1 MSAMSDYLELKFLD
15 HFTGTASTSAPSA
28 VYLGLATGSIGDDA
42 SGTELTGNNYSRKA
56 ITFASASS
64 GSIASNANVEFAP
77 ATGNWGSVS
86 HWGIFDAS
94 SSGNLL
100 FHGSFTS
107 AKTIASGDI
116 LKVASGSLTI
126 SADYDLKW
134 LP

>member
-42 SGTELTGNNYSRKA
+42 SGSELTGK
-56 ITFASASS
+56 FD
-64 GSIASNANVEFAP
+64 P
-77 ATGNWGSVS
+77 ATGSWGDVS

-100 FHGSFTS
+100 FHGSFTAS
-107 AKTIASGDI
+107 KTIASGDI

-126 SADYDLKW
+126 TAN
-134 LP
+134 

>member
-42 SGTELTGNNYSRKA
+42 SGSELTGNNYSRKA
-56 ITFASASS
+56 ITFAAASS
-64 GSIASNANVEFAP
+64 GSIASNAIVEFSP
-77 ATGNWGSVS
+77 ATGNWGAVS

-100 FHGSFTS
+100 FHGSFTAS
-107 AKTIASGDI
+107 KTIASGDI

-126 SADYDLKW
+126 SAD
-134 LP
+134 

>member
-1 MSAMSDYLELKFLD
+1 MSAMSDYLELKFLE
-15 HFTGTASTSAPSA
+15 HVTGTASTSAPSA
-28 VYLGLATGSIGDDA
+28 VYLGLATASLQDDA

-64 GSIASNANVEFAP
+64 GSIASNANVEFDP
-77 ATGNWGSVS
+77 ATGSWGDVS

-126 SADYDLKW
+126 SAD
-134 LP
+134 

>member
-28 VYLGLATGSIGDDA
+28 VYLGRATASLQDDG
-42 SGTELTGNNYSRKA
+42 SGTELTGNNYTRKA

-64 GSIASNANVEFAP
+64 GSIASNSAVEFNS
-77 ATGNWGSVS
+77 ATGSWGDVS

-100 FHGSFTS
+100 FHGSFTAS
-107 AKTIASGDI
+107 KTIASGDI

-126 SADYDLKW
+126 TAN
-134 LP
+134 

>member
-15 HFTGTASTSAPSA
+15 HFTGTASTSAPST
-28 VYLGLATGSIGDDA
+28 VYLGLATASLQDDA
-42 SGTELTGNNYSRKA
+42 SGTELTGNNYTRKA

-64 GSIASNANVEFAP
+64 GSIASNSAVEFNS
-77 ATGNWGSVS
+77 ATGSWGSVS

-100 FHGSFTS
+100 FHGSFTAS
-107 AKTIASGDI
+107 KTIASGDI

-126 SADYDLKW
+126 TAN
-134 LP
+134 

>member
-28 VYLGLATGSIGDDA
+28 VYLGLATASLQDDA
-42 SGTELTGNNYSRKA
+42 SGTELTGNNYTRKA
-56 ITFASASS
+56 ITFASASG
-64 GSIASNANVEFAP
+64 GSIASNSAVEFNS
-77 ATGNWGSVS
+77 ATGSWGDVS

-100 FHGSFTS
+100 FHGSFTAS
-107 AKTIASGDI
+107 KTIASGDI

-126 SADYDLKW
+126 TAN
-134 LP
+134 

>member
-28 VYLGLATGSIGDDA
+28 VYLGLATASLQDDA

-64 GSIASNANVEFAP
+64 GSIASNANVEFDP
-77 ATGNWGSVS
+77 ATGSWGDVS
-86 HWGIFDAS
+86 HWGIFDS
-94 SSGNLL
+94 SYSGNLL

-107 AKTIASGDI
+107 AKTIATGDI

-126 SADYDLKW
+126 SAN
-134 LP
+134 

>member
-28 VYLGLATGSIGDDA
+28 VYLGLSTGSLADDN
-42 SGTELTGNNYSRKA
+42 SGTELSGNNYTRKA

-64 GSIASNANVEFAP
+64 GSIANNSAVEFNS
-77 ATGNWGSVS
+77 ATGSWGTVS
-86 HWGIFDAS
+86 HFGIYDAS

-100 FHGSFTS
+100 FHGAFS
-107 AKTIASGDI
+107 ASKAIASGDI

-126 SADYDLKW
+126 SAT
-134 LP
+134 

>member
-28 VYLGLATGSIGDDA
+28 VYLGLATASLQDDG
-42 SGTELTGNNYSRKA
+42 SGTELTGNNYTRKA

-64 GSIASNANVEFAP
+64 GSIASNSAVEFNS
-77 ATGNWGSVS
+77 ATGSWGDVS
-86 HWGIFDAS
+86 HWGIWDAS

-100 FHGSFTS
+100 FHGSFTAS
-107 AKTIASGDI
+107 KTIASGYI

-126 SADYDLKW
+126 TAN
-134 LP
+134 

>member
-28 VYLGLATGSIGDDA
+28 VYLGLSTASLNDDN
-42 SGTELTGNNYSRKA
+42 SGTELSGSGYTRKA

-64 GSIASNANVEFAP
+64 GSIANNSAVEFP
-77 ATGNWGSVS
+77 TATGSWGDIS
-86 HWGIFDAS
+86 HFGIFDAS

-100 FHGSFTS
+100 FHGAFS
-107 AKTIASGDI
+107 ASKAIASGDI

-126 SADYDLKW
+126 SAT
-134 LP
+134 

>member
-64 GSIASNANVEFAP
+64 GSIASNANVEFDP
-77 ATGNWGSVS
+77 ATGSWGSVS

-126 SADYDLKW
+126 SAN
-134 LP
+134 

>member
-28 VYLGLATGSIGDDA
+28 VYLGLSTGSFADDN

-64 GSIASNANVEFAP
+64 GSIASNSAVEFDS
-77 ATGNWGSVS
+77 ATGSWGTVS
-86 HWGIFDAS
+86 HWGIWDAS

-100 FHGSFTS
+100 FHGAFTAS
-107 AKTIASGDI
+107 KTIATGDI

-126 SADYDLKW
+126 SAD
-134 LP
+134 

>member
-28 VYLGLATGSIGDDA
+28 VYLGLSTASLNDDN
-42 SGTELTGNNYSRKA
+42 SGTELSGSGYTRKV

-64 GSIASNANVEFAP
+64 GSIANNSAVEFP
-77 ATGNWGSVS
+77 TATGSWGDIS
-86 HWGIFDAS
+86 HFGIYDAS

-100 FHGSFTS
+100 FHGAFS
-107 AKTIASGDI
+107 ASKTIASGDI

-126 SADYDLKW
+126 SAT
-134 LP
+134 

>member
-28 VYLGLATGSIGDDA
+28 VYLGLSTASLNDDN
-42 SGTELTGNNYSRKA
+42 SGTELSGSGYTRKV

-64 GSIASNANVEFAP
+64 GSIANNSAVEFP
-77 ATGNWGSVS
+77 TATGSWGTVS
-86 HWGIFDAS
+86 HFGIYDAS

-100 FHGSFTS
+100 FHGAFS
-107 AKTIASGDI
+107 ASKAIASGDI

-126 SADYDLKW
+126 SAT
-134 LP
+134 

>member
-42 SGTELTGNNYSRKA
+42 SGSELTGNNYSRKA

-64 GSIASNANVEFAP
+64 GSIASNANVEFDP
-77 ATGNWGSVS
+77 ATGSWGDVS

-116 LKVASGSLTI
+116 LKEASGSLTI
-126 SADYDLKW
+126 SAD
-134 LP
+134 